1 MQEKNLASQIINEAN
16 NEVKL
21 INDETN
27 RLNKELL
34 NNELSKIKGHLKSL
48 KLNQNN
54 LATST
59 INTLKNKLDKEVIAY
74 DRKVKFEIVQTIYDD
89 VFNKIRKLEEKEL
102 LNLIKTIIDHD
113 EIIGT
118 ETIIVSKDNY
128 NKYLKAFSSKSDPNN
143 LDLIN
148 NINNKYNFQ
157 LRSAKLNFKDGFI
170 LENNEFDLIFNF
182 NNIVNN
188 HHKENQKRLYKEL
201 FDNDW

>member
-89 VFNKIRKLEEKEL
+89 VLNKIRKLEEKEL

-128 NKYLKAFSSKSDPNN
+128 SKYLKAFSSKSDPNN